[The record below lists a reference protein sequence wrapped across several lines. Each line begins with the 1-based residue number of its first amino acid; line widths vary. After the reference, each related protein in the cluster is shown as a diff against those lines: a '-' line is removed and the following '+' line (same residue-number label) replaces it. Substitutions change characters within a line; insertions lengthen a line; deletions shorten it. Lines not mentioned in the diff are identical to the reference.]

1 MTSKQIDIES
11 LYAEEVE
18 PRDTQA
24 GITLTEFVEG
34 LKELRRR
41 TQHNGNVSLQTNEEQ
56 QRFE

>member
-34 LKELRRR
+34 FKELRRR

>member
-1 MTSKQIDIES
+1 MTNRQIDIES

-41 TQHNGNVSLQTNEEQ
+41 TKHNEQVSVQTGDEEQ
-56 QRFE
+56 